1 MKTDE
6 SMYKNFFLL
15 YKLHQSLMMMSSL
28 FLLIRF
34 ISKPNPF
41 PHTYTLTCTRTHT
54 HRQTDR
60 CVTIVNTPN
69 LATQHALHITHSRE
83 QKKETI
89 PTEMKS
95 LHIQ

>member
-41 PHTYTLTCTRTHT
+41 PHIHTHMHAHTHT
-54 HRQTDR
+54 QTDR
-60 CVTIVNTPN
+60 QVCDHS
-69 LATQHALHITHSRE
+69 QHSQLSYTTCSTHY
-83 QKKETI
+83 
-89 PTEMKS
+89 P
-95 LHIQ
+95 